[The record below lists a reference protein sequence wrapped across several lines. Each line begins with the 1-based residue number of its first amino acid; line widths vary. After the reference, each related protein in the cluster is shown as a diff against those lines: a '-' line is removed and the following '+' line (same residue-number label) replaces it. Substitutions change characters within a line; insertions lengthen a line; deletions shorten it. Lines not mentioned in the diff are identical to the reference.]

1 MLVQYTLAYST
12 APPGPVPGPA
22 RSASRPAREPASPS
36 RVLVVDDEPLVRWAI
51 AETLRWH
58 GHQIAEV
65 GDAGQALRALA
76 NPDLV
81 PHVLLLDLRLP
92 DCADLRLLATIR
104 SLRPSLPV
112 ILMTAFGTPELRD
125 EAWRLGAFAILDKPF
140 DLDVLDGLV
149 GRASSAGR

>member
-1 MLVQYTLAYST
+1 MLVQYPLAAST
-12 APPGPVPGPA
+12 ALPSPVPGPA
-22 RSASRPAREPASPS
+22 RSASRPAREPGA
-36 RVLVVDDEPLVRWAI
+36 RCVLVVDDEPLVRWAI

-58 GHQIAEV
+58 GYQIAEA
-65 GDAGQALRALA
+65 GNAGQALRALA

-81 PHVLLLDLRLP
+81 PDVLVLDLRLP
-92 DCADLRLLATIR
+92 DCVDLRLLATIR

-140 DLDVLDGLV
+140 ELDVLGSLV